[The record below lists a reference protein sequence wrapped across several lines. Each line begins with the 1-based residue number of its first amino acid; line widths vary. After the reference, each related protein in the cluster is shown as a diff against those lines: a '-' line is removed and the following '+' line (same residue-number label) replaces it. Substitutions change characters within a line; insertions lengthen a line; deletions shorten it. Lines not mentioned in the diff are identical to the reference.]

1 MSARHLLNNAK
12 NGNFEA
18 AVQVFL
24 NYRDGAQDFEKSEE
38 LATLAFDNVIKIL
51 ESNFY
56 LDELVVL
63 NFRRI
68 IELNINLHK
77 NLTVFIGEN
86 GAGKTTLLH
95 AIQKNLSWLSATIL
109 KENTNGERI
118 VDAEINNQAKQEGKS
133 SFLACNFR
141 IGTECR
147 LDGHLVREPLGII
160 TDLKTGVTE
169 YRKFGRNIRELIAFG
184 KVDLP
189 LFMFYD
195 INRFKENQYKKD
207 INISEG
213 LFYQLDAYEKS
224 SKSKISFE
232 ILIEWLIQLLK
243 LSNSLVVSEDQKKLQ
258 SKINSLIDIGADDK
272 NHPLYE
278 FFENLVSSSKL
289 YPVQEINTKAKRSV
303 EVVELLFKKIYP
315 NLIKIQLVN
324 DDDGKDKIALQLG
337 SEIIFLHQFSDGQ
350 RVLFG
355 LIGDIA
361 RRLIQLNDTSN
372 SPLEGRGIVLIDE
385 IELHLHPNWQQKI
398 ILILRD
404 SFPNV
409 QFIMTTH
416 SPHVLSTVDKA
427 EIRVI
432 KDNLV
437 EKPNFQTKGVM
448 SSTILNQIMDA
459 YSVPEVQESK
469 WITEYL
475 SLIQIGDHESNRGV
489 VLFQKLVDH
498 FGEDHPQLSICRQQK
513 KMYELKKLA
522 NRNSNEKA
530 K

>member
-18 AVQVFL
+18 AVQVFI
-24 NYRDGAQDFEKSEE
+24 NYRDGAQDFEKSEDF
-38 LATLAFDNVIKIL
+38 AKSAFDNIIEIL

-56 LDELVVL
+56 LDELIIS
-63 NFRRI
+63 NFKRI
-68 IELNINLHK
+68 IELHINFHK

-118 VDAEINNQAKQEGKS
+118 VDSEINNQAKKEGNS
-133 SFLACNFR
+133 SYLACNFR
-141 IGTECR
+141 IGAEYR
-147 LDGHLVREPLGII
+147 FDGRLVREPLGII

-207 INISEG
+207 INNTDI

-243 LSNSLVVSEDQKKLQ
+243 LSNSLEISEDQKKLK
-258 SKINSLIDIGADDK
+258 SKINSLIGVGADDK

-278 FFENLVSSSKL
+278 FFEELVSSSRF
-289 YPVQEINTKAKRSV
+289 YPVQEINLKAKHSV
-303 EVVELLFKKIYP
+303 EVIELLFKKIYP
-315 NLIKIQLVN
+315 DLKNIQLVN
-324 DDDGKDKIALQLG
+324 DDDGKDKVALQLG
-337 SEIIFLHQFSDGQ
+337 NEIIFLHQFSDGQ

-361 RRLIQLNDTSN
+361 RRLIQLNNISN

-404 SFPNV
+404 SFPNI
-409 QFIMTTH
+409 QFVITTH
-416 SPHVLSTVDKA
+416 SPHVLSTVDKT
-427 EIRVI
+427 EIRII
-432 KDNLV
+432 KDNVV
-437 EKPNFQTKGVM
+437 EKPSFQTKGVM

-459 YSVPEVQESK
+459 YSVPELQESQ

-475 SLIQIGDHESNRGV
+475 SLIQIGEHESNRGV

-498 FGEDHPQLSICRQQK
+498 FGESHPQLSICRQQK

-522 NRNSNEKA
+522 KRNSNEKA